1 MTDWFECCRDCKEP
15 KRFPGC
21 GKDCAE
27 YKKAKI
33 KRELEKR
40 WLLKIARKRGANYSP
55 ALEKR
60 EHREFMKTKIK
71 RG

>member
-1 MTDWFECCRDCKEP
+1 MTDWFECCHNCTEP

-40 WLLKIARKRGANYSP
+40 WLLKIARERSVSYSP
-55 ALEKR
+55 GLKALE
-60 EHREFMKTKIK
+60 HRKFMKTKK
-71 RG
+71 